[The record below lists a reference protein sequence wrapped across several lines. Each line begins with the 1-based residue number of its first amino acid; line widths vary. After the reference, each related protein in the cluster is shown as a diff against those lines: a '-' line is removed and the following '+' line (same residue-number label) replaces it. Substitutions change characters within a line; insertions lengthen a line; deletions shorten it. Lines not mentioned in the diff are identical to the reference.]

1 MSSAFSA
8 SFGFE
13 VDAGA
18 VALLSWTSRNISLV
32 EDYDDYANSPCMPS
46 LNRGC
51 LAVVLGMFELQRN
64 ESRTANVLPSV
75 HCKLYINCSILNFFI
90 GHFMR
95 IS

>member
-1 MSSAFSA
+1 MHQSCPQHSQHPL
-8 SFGFE
+8 
-13 VDAGA
+13 
-18 VALLSWTSRNISLV
+18 ALRLMLVQLPCCLGPVEILVSLV

-75 HCKLYINCSILNFFI
+75 HCKL
-90 GHFMR
+90 
-95 IS
+95 